1 MNRVILAS
9 LLGAL
14 VLFAWTSAVWMASPM
29 PEKII
34 TPTGNPAATSML
46 LSGLFPE
53 SGLYLIPPMPGGD
66 AAPYLPGQDSTGP
79 RFQIFVDRQGIDPAM
94 TQEML
99 MGLAHNLLSVSI
111 IAYIL
116 FRLAGGMQSFACRF
130 LFVAA
135 LGGVISFQAFLDY
148 IWWPQPL
155 TYHLWLFTA
164 NFIGWLLVGLVL
176 AGIVKSA
183 PQN

>member
-14 VLFAWTSAVWMASPM
+14 VLFAWTSAVWMVSPM

-34 TPTGNPAATSML
+34 TPAGNSAATGML

-53 SGLYLIPPMPGGD
+53 SGLYLIPPMPSGD
-66 AAPYLPGQDSTGP
+66 ANAYLPEQDSTGP
-79 RFQIFVDRQGIDPAM
+79 RFQIFVDRQGINPAM

-99 MGLAHNLLSVSI
+99 LGFAHNLLSVSV

-116 FRLAGGMQSFACRF
+116 FRLLGGMQNFTCRF

-155 TYHLWLFTA
+155 VYHLWLFAA

-176 AGIVKSA
+176 AGIIKPA
-183 PQN
+183 AQN